1 LGHPHGTGTAGSKY
15 PNLEAEFNAEPH
27 AHGLCSMARAGRKFR
42 QLSVLDMRVDL
53 FDFDLPPERIAL
65 RPSEPRDAARLLVVR
80 PHGSPCFED
89 CAVLDLPNQF
99 TPGDVLAVND
109 TRVIRAG
116 VYGVRERGKAS
127 ARIEATLIRR
137 EGEALWRAYVRPA
150 KKLKQG
156 EVVRFAAANSTESGA
171 EGLDA
176 EVVSKGEE
184 GDVLL
189 KFALCGAMLDK
200 AIEGIG
206 HMPLPP
212 YISSRRRADRRD
224 MQDYQTL
231 FAQKLGAVAAPTA
244 SLHFTPRLAA
254 ALAARGVLVQ
264 RVTLHVGPGTFSP
277 VKAKDTVNH
286 KMHAEWGEVSQ
297 AAADTLN
304 KTRASGGRIIA
315 AGTTTLRILE
325 AAARPD
331 GKIEAFAGETSIF
344 ITPGYKFKAA
354 DVLLTNFHLPRSTLF
369 MLAAAFSG
377 LKTIQTAYAH
387 AIAENYRFYSYGDA
401 CLLFPAPAENGV

>member
-1 LGHPHGTGTAGSKY
+1 
-15 PNLEAEFNAEPH
+15 
-27 AHGLCSMARAGRKFR
+27 
-42 QLSVLDMRVDL
+42 MRVDL
-53 FDFDLPPERIAL
+53 FDFDLSPERIAL

-80 PHGSPCFED
+80 PHRSPSFED
-89 CAVLDLPNQF
+89 RAVLELPDQLA
-99 TPGDVLAVND
+99 PGDVLAVND

-116 VYGVRERGKAS
+116 LCGVRVRGKAS

-150 KKLKQG
+150 KKLMQG
-156 EVVRFAAANSTESGA
+156 EVIRFASADRMGSGA
-171 EGLDA
+171 ESLDA

-189 KFALCGAMLDK
+189 KFAVSAETLDK
-200 AIEGIG
+200 AIERIG
-206 HMPLPP
+206 QMPLPP
-212 YISSRRRADRRD
+212 YISSRRRPDRRD
-224 MQDYQTL
+224 TQDYQTL
-231 FAQKLGAVAAPTA
+231 FAQTPGAVAAPTA
-244 SLHFTPRLAA
+244 GLHFTPRLAA
-254 ALAARGVLVQ
+254 ALAARGVVAQ

-277 VKAKDTVNH
+277 VKAEDTKDH

-297 AAADTLN
+297 AAADALN
-304 KTRASGGRIIA
+304 KTRASGGRIVA
-315 AGTTTLRILE
+315 AGTTSLRILE

-401 CLLFPAPAENGV
+401 CLLFPAAAENGA

>member
-1 LGHPHGTGTAGSKY
+1 
-15 PNLEAEFNAEPH
+15 
-27 AHGLCSMARAGRKFR
+27 
-42 QLSVLDMRVDL
+42 MRVTL

-65 RPSEPRDAARLLVVR
+65 RPAEPREAARLLIVR
-80 PHGSPCFED
+80 PNGSPRFED
-89 CAVLDLPNQF
+89 RAVLDLPGIF
-99 TPGDVLAVND
+99 GPGDVLAVND

-116 VYGVRERGKAS
+116 LHGVRMRGKTL
-127 ARIEATLIRR
+127 ARIEAILIRR

-156 EVVRFAAANSTESGA
+156 EVIRFAAANSMENSAES
-171 EGLDA
+171 LDA
-176 EVVSKGEE
+176 EVVSKGDE

-189 KFALCGAMLDK
+189 RFVVSADTLDK
-200 AIEGIG
+200 AIERIG
-206 HMPLPP
+206 QMPLPP

-224 MQDYQTL
+224 AQDYQTL
-231 FAQKLGAVAAPTA
+231 FAQKPGAVAAPTA
-244 SLHFTPRLAA
+244 SLHFTPRLIA
-254 ALAARGVLVQ
+254 ALAARDVLIQ

-277 VKAKDTVNH
+277 VKAQDTVDH

-297 AAADTLN
+297 TAADALN
-304 KTRASGGRIIA
+304 KTRALGGRIIA
-315 AGTTTLRILE
+315 AGTTSLRILKS
-325 AAARPD
+325 AVGPD
-331 GKIEAFAGETSIF
+331 RRFAAFAGETSIF

-377 LKTIQTAYAH
+377 LETMRAAYAH

-401 CLLFPAPAENGV
+401 CLLFPAAAENGG

>member
-1 LGHPHGTGTAGSKY
+1 MSPGTFIRIL
-15 PNLEAEFNAEPH
+15 PLPRLELFGPAAPVEYYTR
-27 AHGLCSMARAGRKFR
+27 SRAIE
-42 QLSVLDMRVDL
+42 LSMRVNL

-65 RPSEPRDAARLLVVR
+65 RPAEPRDAARLLIVR
-80 PHGSPCFED
+80 PHGSPRFED
-89 CAVLDLPNQF
+89 RAVLDLPDQLA
-99 TPGDVLAVND
+99 PGDVLAVND

-116 VYGVRERGKAS
+116 LSGLRVRGKTS

-137 EGEALWRAYVRPA
+137 EGEALWRAYARPA

-156 EVVRFAAANSTESGA
+156 EVVRFAANSMESGA
-171 EGLDA
+171 ESLDA

-189 KFALCGAMLDK
+189 KFAVSGETLDK
-200 AIEGIG
+200 AIERIG
-206 HMPLPP
+206 QMPLPP

-224 MQDYQTL
+224 TQDYQTL
-231 FAQKLGAVAAPTA
+231 FAHKPGAVAAPTA

-254 ALAARGVLVQ
+254 ALAARGVLIQ
-264 RVTLHVGPGTFSP
+264 RVTLHVGPGTFLP
-277 VKAKDTVNH
+277 VKAKDTVDH

-297 AAADTLN
+297 AAADVLN
-304 KTRASGGRIIA
+304 QARASGGRIIA
-315 AGTTTLRILE
+315 AGTTSLRILE

-331 GKIEAFAGETSIF
+331 GRIEAFAGETSIF

-377 LKTIQTAYAH
+377 LKTIRAAYAH

-401 CLLFPAPAENGV
+401 CLLFPAAAENGV

>member
-1 LGHPHGTGTAGSKY
+1 
-15 PNLEAEFNAEPH
+15 
-27 AHGLCSMARAGRKFR
+27 
-42 QLSVLDMRVDL
+42 MRVDL
-53 FDFDLPPERIAL
+53 FDFNLPPERIAL

-89 CAVLDLPNQF
+89 RAVLDLPDQLA
-99 TPGDVLAVND
+99 PGDALAVND
-109 TRVIRAG
+109 TRVIRARL
-116 VYGVRERGKAS
+116 YGLRVRGNTS

-137 EGEALWRAYVRPA
+137 EGEALWRAYARPA
-150 KKLKQG
+150 KKLKLG
-156 EVVRFAAANSTESGA
+156 EAIRFATANSIGSGA
-171 EGLDA
+171 ESLDA

-189 KFALCGAMLDK
+189 KFVVYAETLDK
-200 AIEGIG
+200 AIERIG
-206 HMPLPP
+206 QMPLPP
-212 YISSRRRADRRD
+212 YISSRRKADQRD
-224 MQDYQTL
+224 TQDYQTL
-231 FAQKLGAVAAPTA
+231 FAQKPGAVAAPTA

-297 AAADTLN
+297 AAADALN
-304 KTRASGGRIIA
+304 NARASGGRIVA
-315 AGTTTLRILE
+315 AGTTSLRILE
-325 AAARPD
+325 AAARQD

-344 ITPGYKFKAA
+344 ITPGYKFKAV

-369 MLAAAFSG
+369 MLAASFSG

-387 AIAENYRFYSYGDA
+387 AIAQHYRFYSYGDA
-401 CLLFPAPAENGV
+401 CLLFPAAAETGP